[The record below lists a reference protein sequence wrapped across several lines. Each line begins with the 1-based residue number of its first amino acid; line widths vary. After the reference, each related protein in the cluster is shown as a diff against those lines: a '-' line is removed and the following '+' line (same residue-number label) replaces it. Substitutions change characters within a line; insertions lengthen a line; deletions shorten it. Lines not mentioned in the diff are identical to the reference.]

1 MIEMIHVEKKYKK
14 VVFSNINISLFEK
27 GVYCLMGPS
36 GSGKTTFL
44 RLMMGLEQPDKGEV
58 IQRANKISVVFQENR
73 LLKQLTCLEN
83 IKVTGV
89 TEERASEFLKFFGL
103 EEAAGQ
109 YPEQLSG
116 GMARRCALARAAAF
130 DGDLFLL
137 DEPFT
142 GIDLC
147 QKEKILYWLKKQ
159 SKEKLVVLATHD
171 LWECAQISDEILFFN
186 PQSFEQIQRISMKEK
201 GSLEKRMDFL
211 KSFFIQKEENI

>member
-1 MIEMIHVEKKYKK
+1 M
-14 VVFSNINISLFEK
+14 
-27 GVYCLMGPS
+27 
-36 GSGKTTFL
+36 
-44 RLMMGLEQPDKGEV
+44 
-58 IQRANKISVVFQENR
+58 
-73 LLKQLTCLEN
+73 
-83 IKVTGV
+83 
-89 TEERASEFLKFFGL
+89 
-103 EEAAGQ
+103 
-109 YPEQLSG
+109 
-116 GMARRCALARAAAF
+116 
-130 DGDLFLL
+130 L

-171 LWECAQISDEILFFN
+171 LWECAQISDEILLFN